1 MGQPHQLCLSPR
13 PWSLTP
19 TLPPSPHLLQCPL
32 PRPSLCMPP
41 PPRPLSTSPPPPRS
55 QLTSLHPPPPSQLIS
70 LQPPRSPHMLRL
82 SPPMPRPGLCTSP
95 SPATSLHPSRLTML
109 LPPLR
114 PQLPGHLTMSPSR
127 PLTSSTLV
135 TLQSTFTSSPRCWS
149 NRMSLLCI
157 SLHHPPSLHI
167 SLQPPANQLQSTS
180 PSPRCL
186 STSHHSLQSRLTSHS
201 LQSKLTTH
209 LPASLP
215 TNQCQSLN
223 TVHPSQPKVLFL
235 GLMSPSLL
243 RSIKKHTSLSPPRL
257 LTSLLLQLSLLTS
270 LLPQPSLPISLLP
283 PVSLSISQLLLPG
296 RLTSPALL
304 LRGPSSSTLP
314 PVSLTLSTSPPP
326 GDTTNPQSS
335 STRES
340 SPQSMSMRS
349 LSSPATSLSTL
360 RGVKMWPRLSSMITF
375 LSSMRK
381 APNEQQTFRTL
392 LRKAAPAAAATL
404 ISTRHIMD
412 STTAELLL
420 EAEGRR
426 CCLPT
431 RPS

>member
-1 MGQPHQLCLSPR
+1 
-13 PWSLTP
+13 
-19 TLPPSPHLLQCPL
+19 
-32 PRPSLCMPP
+32 MPP
-41 PPRPLSTSPPPPRS
+41 PPRPLSTSPPPPRSQSTSLLHPLS

-186 STSHHSLQSRLTSHS
+186 STSHHSLQSRLT
-201 LQSKLTTH
+201 TH

-243 RSIKKHTSLSPPRL
+243 RSIKKHTSL
-257 LTSLLLQLSLLTS
+257 
-270 LLPQPSLPISLLP
+270 
-283 PVSLSISQLLLPG
+283 
-296 RLTSPALL
+296 
-304 LRGPSSSTLP
+304 
-314 PVSLTLSTSPPP
+314 
-326 GDTTNPQSS
+326 
-335 STRES
+335 
-340 SPQSMSMRS
+340 
-349 LSSPATSLSTL
+349 
-360 RGVKMWPRLSSMITF
+360 
-375 LSSMRK
+375 
-381 APNEQQTFRTL
+381 
-392 LRKAAPAAAATL
+392 
-404 ISTRHIMD
+404 
-412 STTAELLL
+412 
-420 EAEGRR
+420 
-426 CCLPT
+426 
-431 RPS
+431 

>member
-41 PPRPLSTSPPPPRS
+41 PPRPLSTSPPPPRSQSTSLLHPLS

-209 LPASLP
+209 LPASL
-215 TNQCQSLN
+215 
-223 TVHPSQPKVLFL
+223 
-235 GLMSPSLL
+235 
-243 RSIKKHTSLSPPRL
+243 
-257 LTSLLLQLSLLTS
+257 
-270 LLPQPSLPISLLP
+270 
-283 PVSLSISQLLLPG
+283 SISQLLLPG

-381 APNEQQTFRTL
+381 APKEQQTFRTL